1 MVTTYSP
8 MRRTFDGK
16 ALDDDDKAG
25 LKFKILTSD
34 SNKCFNF
41 APCQKEFDGSFIKNV
56 SNIFMSTAEESVKTY
71 WLFTIISLVATLGLL
86 FTWPEWFWVTLP
98 FLCTYFVK
106 AMRWM

>member
-1 MVTTYSP
+1 
-8 MRRTFDGK
+8 
-16 ALDDDDKAG
+16 
-25 LKFKILTSD
+25 
-34 SNKCFNF
+34 
-41 APCQKEFDGSFIKNV
+41 
-56 SNIFMSTAEESVKTY
+56 MSTAEESVKTY